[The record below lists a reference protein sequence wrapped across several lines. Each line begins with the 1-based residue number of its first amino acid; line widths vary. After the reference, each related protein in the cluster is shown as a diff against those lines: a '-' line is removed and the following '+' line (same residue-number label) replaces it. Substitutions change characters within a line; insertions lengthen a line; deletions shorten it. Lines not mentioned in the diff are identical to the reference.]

1 MKTSLQ
7 FVMNNLNFK
16 IFAHKIM
23 TRAVHVP
30 AEFLYLSR
38 FYTCVHYR
46 CHPVENFVVIRI
58 SVDIFVI

>member
-1 MKTSLQ
+1 MILHKILLHYMKFYISFVKNRQSMKTSLQ

-38 FYTCVHYR
+38 F
-46 CHPVENFVVIRI
+46 
-58 SVDIFVI
+58 